1 MLQLIQTQLLC
12 NIASAISAVVGA
24 TGQVTCGTGAPTSTP
39 AASACVIYIDKTSTA
54 IYYWDGA
61 AWQLKV

>member
-12 NIASAISAVVGA
+12 NISAAISGGVAPADVL
-24 TGQVTCGTGAPTSTP
+24 TCGAGAPTSTP
-39 AASACVIYIDKTSTA
+39 STNCALYVDTAAEA

-61 AWQLKV
+61 WHLKV